1 MSESSSSS
9 TPAAAP
15 AAIPAAAQPATPA
28 PASPTNLVNA
38 PPPASQEAISLSD
51 AGRLLARRRAEAAR
65 EAQGQP
71 PGTAQTRPAPPQ
83 RPGPQAAP
91 AAPAAAAAEST
102 PAAPANS
109 YDTIAKALGL
119 PEAGPGDRG
128 AQPADGTQPP
138 AEAPVAGIEIDGQ
151 RYSQQQLRQ
160 AVLQA
165 QDYTKK
171 TQELA
176 VQRQQLQ
183 QQAEALATVLP
194 HIQPELAKLGQ
205 QLQGAAP
212 PDHSL
217 IDSNPQE
224 YLRQFHAYQQAAA
237 EQQRLGTLT
246 QLQQQAYQRAMTQ
259 QVEAGNKA
267 LAEKY
272 DFWRDDAMRGV
283 VQKDIANWAQ
293 TKGGFTAQEL
303 QGLSDP
309 RHVEA
314 MMKAMMYDRMVDG
327 AKTSAPQRPQTA
339 RVRGVPPP
347 PAPAAAVHAAEQA
360 FEAQPNTRNAAA
372 LLSARRSNAN
382 GSSRY

>member
-1 MSESSSSS
+1 MSENSGSSAP
-9 TPAAAP
+9 TAAP
-15 AAIPAAAQPATPA
+15 AATPAAAQPATPA

-51 AGRLLARRRAEAAR
+51 AGRLLARRRQEAAR
-65 EAQGQP
+65 EAQGHPTGHPTGQ
-71 PGTAQTRPAPPQ
+71 PAPTRAAPQ
-83 RPGPQAAP
+83 TAP
-91 AAPAAAAAEST
+91 AAPT
-102 PAAPANS
+102 AAPAESKPAEQPSDS

-119 PEAGPGDRG
+119 PEGGTPQAAP
-128 AQPADGTQPP
+128 DGTQP
-138 AEAPVAGIEIDGQ
+138 AAPIGGAYEIDGQ
-151 RYSQQQLRQ
+151 NYSAEQLR
-160 AVLQA
+160 AALLA
-165 QDYTKK
+165 HRDYTKK
-171 TQELA
+171 TQELGA
-176 VQRQQLQ
+176 QRQQLQ

-205 QLQGAAP
+205 QLQGAQP

-217 IDSNPQE
+217 IESNPQE

-246 QLQQQAYQRAMTQ
+246 QLQQQAYQRAMEQ
-259 QVEAGNKA
+259 QVEAGNKV

-272 DFWRDDAMRGV
+272 DFWRDDAMRGL
-283 VQKDIANWAQ
+283 VQRDIAKWAQ
-293 TKGGFTAQEL
+293 TKGGFTHQEL

-309 RHVEA
+309 RHVDA
-314 MMKAMMYDRMVDG
+314 MLKAMMYDHMVDG
-327 AKTSAPQRPQTA
+327 TKTSAPQRPQTA
-339 RVRGVPPP
+339 RVRGSPPP

-372 LLSARRSNAN
+372 LLSARRASAN